1 MNIQYVTWIQILC
14 NQKRNPQGDAGHRC
28 PPSVAEWSVKSA
40 QHNTVQGHEA
50 STYWSW
56 SEVLVHTH
64 REIGRVSK
72 IIVSGTELGELIKA
86 EGLG

>member
-1 MNIQYVTWIQILC
+1 
-14 NQKRNPQGDAGHRC
+14 
-28 PPSVAEWSVKSA
+28 VKSA